1 MILQSLNKLYS
12 RLSADP
18 DYDLA
23 PPGFS
28 HRKVSFRVVLK
39 PNGELFA
46 IEDARTTNAK
56 GQPINSVTLALGSD
70 RPSGSG
76 INPQILCENSI
87 YMLGDQ
93 PEDKPTGYAQTRFD
107 AFKKLHLEAEKTI
120 NNPQFSSVCRFLENW
135 KPEDIQT
142 FPIFEELRKGSG
154 YFQIQGEKYSVHEHQ
169 AVQAWW
175 KETQTQKTHSEPGP
189 TGQCLL
195 TGEVGPIAILH
206 PKIKGVKDAQ
216 PSGAALVSFN
226 NSSFESYGKKK
237 EQGLNSPIS
246 ETAAHQYTS
255 ALNSLLTGPQRHK
268 HRFTLADSTLVF
280 WTEEKTPAEDILA
293 DIFSTPP
300 KEESQDA
307 SKLDSIK
314 KLLEAIRLGVTPA
327 EFGNNQTPFYMLALA
342 PNAARISIR
351 FFHRSTL
358 GHLLK
363 NLKSHLEH
371 MEIQGGKPYTPLW
384 QILQQSAKV
393 TKNISPLLGG
403 NLTQAILEGTP
414 YPQALYTAVLRRV
427 KIDQRKKGEP
437 DPLNPIRIGILKATL
452 TRNYKTHI
460 TPMLDPNNTSE
471 PYLLGRLFACLEK
484 TQEDALG
491 KINKT
496 IRDTYFGS
504 ACSTPASVFPRI
516 LRTYNHHLNKLEM
529 GHKVHRDK
537 LVQEIYSHL
546 KAQNL
551 PSHLSLPEQGLFS
564 VGYYH
569 QRNAFFTKK
578 PETHETK

>member
-12 RLSADP
+12 RLSTDP

-39 PNGELFA
+39 PSGELFA
-46 IEDARTTNAK
+46 IEDARTINSK
-56 GQPINSVTLALGSD
+56 GKPINSVTLALGYD
-70 RPSGSG
+70 RQNGSR
-76 INPQILCENSI
+76 IAPNPLCENPA
-87 YMLGDQ
+87 YMLGIE
-93 PEDKPTGYAQTRFD
+93 PEVKKTFEAKDLFEG
-107 AFKKLHLEAEKTI
+107 FKKLHLDAEKAVNT
-120 NNPQFSSVCRFLENW
+120 PQFSAVCRFLENW
-135 KPEDIQT
+135 DPKNIPDL
-142 FPIFEELRKGSG
+142 PLLKELESGSG
-154 YFQIQGEKYSVHEHQ
+154 YFQIQGEKYPIHEQQ

-175 KETQTQKTHSEPGP
+175 KETQTQKNLSDPGP

-206 PKIKGVKDAQ
+206 PKIKGVKDTQ
-216 PSGAALVSFN
+216 STGAVLIAFDKPP
-226 NSSFESYGKKK
+226 FESYAKKK
-237 EQGLNSPIS
+237 DQGLNAPIS
-246 ETAAHQYTS
+246 ETAAHQYGS
-255 ALNSLLTGPQRHK
+255 ALNCLLTGPQSHK
-268 HRFTLADSTLVF
+268 HRFTLANNTIVF
-280 WTEEKTPAEDILA
+280 WTEEKTSAEDLLA

-300 KEESQDA
+300 KEESQNTG
-307 SKLDSIK
+307 KLDAIK
-314 KLLEAIRLGVTPA
+314 KLLESIRLGVTPNDLGK
-327 EFGNNQTPFYMLALA
+327 EETPFYMLGLA

-363 NLKSHLEH
+363 NLKSHLEN

-384 QILQQSAKV
+384 QILQQSSKV
-393 TKNISPLLGG
+393 PNDISPLLGG
-403 NLTQAILEGTP
+403 GLTQAILEGTP
-414 YPQALYTAVLRRV
+414 YPHALYTAVLRRV

-460 TPMLDPNNTSE
+460 TPMLDPKNTAES
-471 PYLLGRLFACLEK
+471 YLLGRLFACLEK

-529 GHKVHRDK
+529 GQKVHRDK

-546 KAQNL
+546 KAQSL

-578 PETHETK
+578 TETQETK